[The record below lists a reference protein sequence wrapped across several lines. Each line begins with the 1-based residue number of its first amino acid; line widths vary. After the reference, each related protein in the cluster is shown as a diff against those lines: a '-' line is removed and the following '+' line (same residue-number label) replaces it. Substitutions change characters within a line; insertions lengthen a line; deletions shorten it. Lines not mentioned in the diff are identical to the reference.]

1 MAILLNK
8 ENTKFSFTVGMFE
21 RLNKREFC
29 KCGRDERKENALWLK
44 NKTQCV
50 TEFDCTIK
58 RMNRRGTKKN
68 APLFI
73 VNNRAYT
80 HTHAHSLCV
89 NLT

>member
-58 RMNRRGTKKN
+58 RMNRRGTKKKC
-68 APLFI
+68 ASLHRQQPCI
-73 VNNRAYT
+73 HT
-80 HTHAHSLCV
+80 HTRSFTVC
-89 NLT
+89 